1 MVTTLLVVIPEEMEE
16 AVDKKSPEFI
26 VKADAVILCLGHRLG
41 NTDYDISEES
51 RVTRGPIIIHRKG
64 KHVGRPVYGAISG
77 IEASHPSAAH
87 E

>member
-1 MVTTLLVVIPEEMEE
+1 MKE
-16 AVDKKSPEFI
+16 AVDKKSPEFLA
-26 VKADAVILCLGHRLG
+26 KADMVILCLGHHLG

-51 RVTRGPIIIHRKG
+51 RVTRGPVVIHRKG
-64 KHVGRPVYGAISG
+64 KHIGRPVYGAIFC